1 MGTSV
6 AQFDQFRIIFWK
18 SEESEKEYIDIHSDD
33 ESRNYEV
40 CQIWKSSN
48 TKTSYLIVLDGMNIL
63 LLQTLVKLDPIAIR
77 EYLTRRLNDR
87 R

>member
-48 TKTSYLIVLDGMNIL
+48 TKTSYLIVL
-63 LLQTLVKLDPIAIR
+63 
-77 EYLTRRLNDR
+77 EYNE
-87 R
+87 

>member
-1 MGTSV
+1 M
-6 AQFDQFRIIFWK
+6 AQFDQFRIIYFGRVK
-18 SEESEKEYIDIHSDD
+18 NLKRNTSDIHSDD

-48 TKTSYLIVLDGMNIL
+48 MKTSYLIVLDGMNIL
-63 LLQTLVKLDPIAIR
+63 LLQTLDPIAIR

>member
-1 MGTSV
+1 M
-6 AQFDQFRIIFWK
+6 AQFDQFRIIYFGRVK
-18 SEESEKEYIDIHSDD
+18 NLKRNTSDIHSDD

-48 TKTSYLIVLDGMNIL
+48 MKTSYLIVLDGMNIL

>member
-1 MGTSV
+1 M

-48 TKTSYLIVLDGMNIL
+48 TKTSYLIVL
-63 LLQTLVKLDPIAIR
+63 
-77 EYLTRRLNDR
+77 EYNE
-87 R
+87 